1 VFGLTLSDV
10 EHPCGLSRD
19 TWERI
24 ERGEVVPKRGV
35 PLVIR
40 GIRSLME
47 MIDETISEGDVH
59 EWAIRPLGRED
70 KSPRDLVVTFGGVN
84 LVKRHLSGESMGW

>member
-1 VFGLTLSDV
+1 VVGLTLGDV
-10 EHPCGLSRD
+10 EHRFGLSRD

-35 PLVIR
+35 PVVTR
-40 GIRSLME
+40 EIRSLME
-47 MIDETISEGDVH
+47 IIDETIPEDDVH
-59 EWAIRPLGRED
+59 EWAVRPLGRDD